1 VDRSLIIHPK
11 SRQVAERPEVRL
23 SRWLLQDPAET
34 EQFRV
39 LCARMRRITGEGNR
53 PPARVVAVTSATE
66 GEGKTLSS
74 VNLAATLARDFL
86 HRVLLIEADLR
97 RPTLSRRQPSL
108 LGLVE
113 CAKGSI
119 SVEDALCTTEVPNL
133 MTLVAGRTE
142 GERSTHFLGSAAFRQ
157 QLVKMRERFDH
168 IVVDCPPLL
177 PAADMG
183 LVVEWVDHLLLVIR
197 ADVTDRSLVLR
208 ALEGGFRERVA
219 GVILNGVSKFGEG
232 YRGYSY

>member
-1 VDRSLIIHPK
+1 MDRSLIVHPQA
-11 SRQVAERPEVRL
+11 RRADRPEVRL
-23 SRWLLQDPAET
+23 GRWLLTNPVET

-39 LCARMRRITGEGNR
+39 LCTRLRRITGEGGR
-53 PPARVVAVTSATE
+53 GPARVVAVTSALE

-74 VNLAATLARDFL
+74 VNLAAALARDFL

-108 LGLVE
+108 VGLVE
-113 CAKGSI
+113 CAKGEI
-119 SVEDALCTTEVPNL
+119 SFDDALCATDVPNL

-142 GERSTHFLGSAAFRQ
+142 GERSTHFLGSSVFRQ
-157 QLVKMRERFDH
+157 QLVRMRERFDH

-183 LVVEWVDHLLLVIR
+183 LVVEWIDHLLLVIR
-197 ADVTDRSLVLR
+197 ADATDRQQVMRS
-208 ALEGGFRERVA
+208 LEGGVKERVV

-232 YRGYSY
+232 YPGYTY

>member
-1 VDRSLIIHPK
+1 MDRSLIVHPQA
-11 SRQVAERPEVRL
+11 RGAEPPQVRL
-23 SRWLLQDPAET
+23 GRWLLNQPAET

-39 LCARMRRITGEGNR
+39 LCSRLRRVTGDGNLG
-53 PPARVVAVTSATE
+53 PARVVAVTSAVE

-108 LGLVE
+108 MGLVE
-113 CAKGSI
+113 CAKGI
-119 SVEDALCTTEVPNL
+119 ITVEDALCTADVPNL
-133 MTLVAGRTE
+133 SVLVAGRTE
-142 GERSTHFLGSAAFRQ
+142 EERSTHFLSSATFRQ
-157 QLVKMRERFDH
+157 QLVRMRERFDH
-168 IVVDCPPLL
+168 IIVDCPPLL

-183 LVVEWVDHLLLVIR
+183 LVAEWVDHLLLVIR
-197 ADVTDRSLVLR
+197 ADVTDRLKVTR

-219 GVILNGVSKFGEG
+219 GVILNGVSKFGDG
-232 YRGYSY
+232 YPGYKY